1 MYTGKSFF
9 AADGVVQ
16 RELVRGGPETAEAGT
31 GQVSC
36 RGFRKPWSRYVSL
49 SLSQFVFLSQ
59 SVSLSFFLS
68 LSHSLLP
75 LFSVQSRSDLSTQA
89 FPLINLSRFCCVL
102 SNSIQHYQTVFCV
115 SKVAD
120 ATFTLHSSNFVNI
133 LLYIFLAT

>member
-1 MYTGKSFF
+1 MVWF
-9 AADGVVQ
+9 
-16 RELVRGGPETAEAGT
+16 RENWYEEVLRQLKQGLAKCHAVAFENRGAGA
-31 GQVSC
+31 
-36 RGFRKPWSRYVSL
+36 FLSL

-59 SVSLSFFLS
+59 SVSLSVFLSLS

-89 FPLINLSRFCCVL
+89 FSLINLSRFCCVL

-133 LLYIFLAT
+133 LLYFFLAT

>member
-1 MYTGKSFF
+1 MVWF
-9 AADGVVQ
+9 
-16 RELVRGGPETAEAGT
+16 RENWYEEVLRQLKQGLAKCHAVAFENRGAGT
-31 GQVSC
+31 
-36 RGFRKPWSRYVSL
+36 FL

-89 FPLINLSRFCCVL
+89 FSLINLSKFCCVL

>member
-1 MYTGKSFF
+1 MVWF
-9 AADGVVQ
+9 
-16 RELVRGGPETAEAGT
+16 RENWYEEVLRQLKQGLAKCHAVAFENRGAGT
-31 GQVSC
+31 
-36 RGFRKPWSRYVSL
+36 FL
-49 SLSQFVFLSQ
+49 SLSQFVFLSL
-59 SVSLSFFLS
+59 SLCLSFS

-89 FPLINLSRFCCVL
+89 FSLINLSRFCCVL

-133 LLYIFLAT
+133 LLHIFLAT

>member
-49 SLSQFVFLSQ
+49 SLSLSF
-59 SVSLSFFLS
+59 SLSLSLCLSFS

-133 LLYIFLAT
+133 LLYFFLAT